1 MKIDLQKVNPSSIKD
16 TLRKDLYRYGGRSGF
31 WGFLSGLK
39 IPGFRYTYFLRKAG
53 LASKYSC
60 SGLFYRLMLR
70 RYTYKY
76 GIQIP
81 IGTQI
86 GDGFYIGH
94 FGNIVVNKAAKIGR
108 NCNLAQGVT
117 IGQVNRG
124 VLSGCPVI
132 GDKVWIGANAVI
144 VGAIHIGNDVLI
156 APNSF
161 VNFDVP
167 ENSLV
172 ISNKCECKSYEN
184 PTAGYI
190 NNVMGKGK

>member
-1 MKIDLQKVNPSSIKD
+1 MKPDAILT
-16 TLRKDLYRYGGRSGF
+16 TLSKDLHRYGGKSGF
-31 WGFLSGLK
+31 WGFVAGLK

-53 LASKYSC
+53 STSNRSV
-60 SGLFYRLMLR
+60 SGIFYRFMLR

-81 IGTQI
+81 ISTII

-94 FGNIVVNKAAKIGR
+94 FGNIVINKNAVIGR
-108 NCNLAQGVT
+108 NCNIAQGVT

-124 VLSGCPVI
+124 KLMGCPVI
-132 GDKVWIGANAVI
+132 GDNVWIGANAVI
-144 VGAIHIGNDVLI
+144 VGAIRIGNEVLI

-167 ENSLV
+167 TNSLV
-172 ISNKCECKSYEN
+172 ISSKCECKSYEN

-190 NNVMGKGK
+190 NNVMGETAVSG